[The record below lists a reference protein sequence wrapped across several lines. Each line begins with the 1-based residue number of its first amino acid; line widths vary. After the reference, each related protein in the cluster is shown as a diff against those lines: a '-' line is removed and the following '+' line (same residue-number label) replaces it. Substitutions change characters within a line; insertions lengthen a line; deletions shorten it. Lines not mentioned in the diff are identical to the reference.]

1 MQEVTGSIP
10 VVSTTP
16 RTVGCSRR
24 FFSTFKIHLLYAAA
38 ILGIRISKFL
48 VRALRPVRPS
58 RFPVSKLPGAFR
70 TLFLLFIRSRVQRTP
85 RFFQNPLPQSLF
97 RDIFFAFLKSGSPFW
112 RISSHLRRNSCK
124 KRKKG
129 IESCKKSPQNIWDG
143 KRSSISCF

>member
-70 TLFLLFIRSRVQRTP
+70 TLFLLFTLPRVRRTLRSIPSFYQIP
-85 RFFQNPLPQSLF
+85 RPAHSALF
-97 RDIFFAFLKSGSPFW
+97 PKPSAAISFPRHFLCVFEERFPVLENFKSSAAKQ
-112 RISSHLRRNSCK
+112 LQK
-124 KRKKG
+124 KKKG
-129 IESCKKSPQNIWDG
+129 D
-143 KRSSISCF
+143 